1 MESSMRKR
9 GLAIF
14 VGVLALCVMLLFG
27 TRTAYAEE
35 IAGEGWTLDDNGV
48 LTLTKDVDATDT
60 YDWAQYASQIQEVRV
75 AEGVTEIPRMAFA
88 SSGDVQYSNLKKVT
102 TSSTVK
108 TIGSTA
114 FGSNPSLV
122 EVHLNDGLEQV
133 ENVAFQGA
141 GFAEIELPANVQW
154 SSDVFANCDN
164 LVSVTIP
171 SGSTWGRGNAQFYG
185 CDSLETVYIE
195 EGVTQ
200 IPSTFLN
207 DCDNLKY
214 VWIPKSVTEILGT
227 PILNGCIIG
236 YTGTAAEEYAQW
248 RQEIGVNV
256 VGFHAIDGNS
266 HEGTWKVVTPATCT
280 AAGQEQLTCSICGAT
295 QTREIAAMGHS
306 WDTGVVTTEPTV
318 TAEGVRTFTCTK
330 CGVTKT
336 EAIPALGNTEEQ
348 PQTNKQVTETEEKSS
363 ELAQTGDNSLS
374 LVMTLVLSLL
384 LLSTGALTLSA
395 KKKHD

>member
-141 GFAEIELPANVQW
+141 GFTEIELPANVQW
-154 SSDVFANCDN
+154 SSDVFINCDN

-171 SGSTWGRGNAQFYG
+171 SGSTWGGGNAQFYG

-236 YTGTAAEEYAQW
+236 YMGTAAEEYAQW

-336 EAIPALGNTEEQ
+336 EAIPVLGNTEEQ

-374 LVMTLVLSLL
+374 LVMPLVLSLL
-384 LLSTGALTLSA
+384 LLSAGALTLSA